1 MTVKE
6 LLDELKF
13 MDKDAIVVLPGY
25 EDGYNAVRAAIPTF
39 MVDYPDPKWY
49 YGAFEEADAGMSA
62 VILR

>member
-1 MTVKE
+1 MRVKE
-6 LLDELKF
+6 LMDELKF

-39 MVDYPDPKWY
+39 MVNYPDPKWY

>member
-6 LLDELKF
+6 LMDALKF
-13 MDKDAIVVLPGY
+13 MDKDAVVVLPGY
-25 EDGYNAVRAAIPTF
+25 EDGYYAMRMTIPTF

-49 YGAFEEADAGMSA
+49 YGEFEEADAGMSA

>member
-25 EDGYNAVRAAIPTF
+25 EDGYNAVRAALPTF
-39 MVDYPDPKWY
+39 MVDYHDPKWY
-49 YGAFEEADAGMSA
+49 YGAFEEADAGTSA